1 MNGMGYLFGAY
12 FVLWAVTFGYVFS
25 IAARQKRVQ
34 QQLDMLHE
42 KQRAAAKK
50 PR

>member
-1 MNGMGYLFGAY
+1 MNGLSYLFGAY

-34 QQLDMLHE
+34 QQLDLLHE
-42 KQRAAAKK
+42 KQQAAAQES
-50 PR
+50 R